1 MLSEEVIINHIEK
14 LGGLC
19 ISRFSNNEK
28 TVDLSQV
35 QHVVLTGNDQL
46 LYHFFEEVDKKIP
59 QPYNLIIVES
69 DGYEL
74 FEEWLD
80 NSNVNQ
86 VYGWN
91 QRLTDDRV
99 HPLPIGIN
107 EKRMGETLRSYDKKK
122 SPTKLMFI
130 NFNFKTNP
138 HREPLYHKL
147 FLKFGGCPSVT
158 FQPYKNEVYRKD
170 KSSIEGEINQ
180 QVTQS
185 DYYDQLTDHKF
196 CVSPPGTGVDC
207 HRTWECL
214 YLGVIPIIQS
224 DKDLDP
230 IYERLPVLI
239 VDDWDKLTKKY
250 LQKKYKLITERLK
263 KGYYDLELLEGGY
276 WTELI
281 SNI

>member
-19 ISRFSNNEK
+19 ITRFVNNEK

-35 QHVVLTGNDQL
+35 QHVVLTGADQL
-46 LYHFFEEVDKKIP
+46 LYHFFEDVDKKIP
-59 QPYNLIIVES
+59 QPYNLVIVES
-69 DGYEL
+69 DRYEL

-80 NSNVNQ
+80 NSKVNQ

-91 QRLTDDRV
+91 QRLD
-99 HPLPIGIN
+99 HHKIYPLPIGIN
-107 EKRMGETLRSYDKKK
+107 EKRMGETLRSYDKKT
-122 SPTKLMFI
+122 PTKLMFV

-180 QVTQS
+180 QVTQTE
-185 DYYDQLTDHKF
+185 YYDMLTDHKF

-207 HRTWECL
+207 HRHWECL
-214 YLGVIPIIQS
+214 YLGIIPIIQS
-224 DKDLDP
+224 DKYLDP

-239 VDDWDKLTKKY
+239 VKDWSVLTKKY

-263 KGYYDLELLEGGY
+263 KGYYDLELLDVNY
-276 WTELI
+276 WKNII
-281 SNI
+281 STV

>member
-14 LGGLC
+14 LGGMC
-19 ISRFSNNEK
+19 ITRFVNNEK

-35 QHVVLTGNDQL
+35 QHVVLTGADQL

-69 DGYEL
+69 DGYQL

-80 NSNVNQ
+80 NSKVNK

-91 QRLTDDRV
+91 QRLDHPKI

-107 EKRMGETLRSYDKKK
+107 QKRMGETLRNYDKKT
-122 SPTKLMFI
+122 PTKLLFI
-130 NFNFKTNP
+130 NFNFETNP
-138 HREPLYHKL
+138 NRQPLYHSL
-147 FLKFGGCPSVT
+147 FLKFGGCQSVT
-158 FQPYKNEVYRKD
+158 FKDYKNEVYRKD

-185 DYYDQLTDHKF
+185 EYYDQLTQHKF
-196 CVSPPGTGVDC
+196 CVSPPGTGIDC

-224 DKDLDP
+224 DTYLDP

-239 VDDWDKLTKKY
+239 VKDWDVLTKKY
-250 LQKKYKLITERLK
+250 LQKKYKLINKRIQS
-263 KGYYDLELLEGGY
+263 GYYDMELLDVNY
-276 WTELI
+276 WKNII
-281 SNI
+281 STL

>member
-1 MLSEEVIINHIEK
+1 MLSEEVVINHIET

-19 ISRFSNNEK
+19 ITRFVNNEK
-28 TVDLSQV
+28 TVDVSQV

-46 LYHFFEEVDKKIP
+46 LYHFFNEVDKKIP

-107 EKRMGETLRSYDKKK
+107 EKRMGETLRSYDKK

-138 HREPLYHKL
+138 HREPLYHNL
-147 FLKFGGCPSVT
+147 FLKFGGCQSVT
-158 FQPYKNEVYRKD
+158 FKDYKNEVYRKD
-170 KSSIEGEINQ
+170 KTLIEGEINQ
-180 QVTQS
+180 QVTQTE
-185 DYYDQLTDHKF
+185 YYDQLTDHKF

-207 HRTWECL
+207 HRHWECL

-224 DKDLDP
+224 DKYLDP

-239 VDDWDKLTKKY
+239 VDSYDKLTKKY
-250 LQKKYKLITERLK
+250 LQKKYKLITERIQS
-263 KGYYDLELLEGGY
+263 GYYDLELLDVNY
-276 WTELI
+276 WKNII
-281 SNI
+281 STI

>member
-1 MLSEEVIINHIEK
+1 MLSEEVIINHIET

-19 ISRFSNNEK
+19 ITRFVNNQK
-28 TVDLSQV
+28 TVDLSNV
-35 QHVVLTGNDQL
+35 QHVILTGADQL

-69 DGYEL
+69 DGYQL

-80 NSNVNQ
+80 NSKVNQ

-91 QRLTDDRV
+91 QRLD
-99 HPLPIGIN
+99 HHKIYPLPIGIN
-107 EKRMGETLRSYDKKK
+107 EKRMGETLRSYDKK
-122 SPTKLMFI
+122 SPTKLMFV

-170 KSSIEGEINQ
+170 KTLIEGEINQ

-185 DYYDQLTDHKF
+185 DYYDMLVDHKF
-196 CVSPPGTGVDC
+196 VVSPPGTGIDC

-224 DKDLDP
+224 DKYLDP

-239 VDDWDKLTKKY
+239 VKDWSVLTKKY
-250 LQKKYKLITERLK
+250 LQKKYSLINKRIQS
-263 KGYYDLELLEGGY
+263 GYYDYELLDVNY
-276 WTELI
+276 WKNII
-281 SNI
+281 STV

>member
-1 MLSEEVIINHIEK
+1 MLSEEVVINHIET

-19 ISRFSNNEK
+19 ITRFVNNEK
-28 TVDLSQV
+28 TVDVSQV

-46 LYHFFEEVDKKIP
+46 LYHFFNEVDKKIP

-91 QRLTDDRV
+91 QRLTDNRV

-107 EKRMGETLRSYDKKK
+107 EKRMGETLRSYDKK
-122 SPTKLMFI
+122 SPTKLMFV

-147 FLKFGGCPSVT
+147 FLKFGGCQSVT
-158 FQPYKNEVYRKD
+158 FKDYKNEVYRKD
-170 KSSIEGEINQ
+170 KSLIEGEINQ
-180 QVTQS
+180 QVTQTE
-185 DYYDQLTDHKF
+185 YYDQLTDHKF
-196 CVSPPGTGVDC
+196 CVSPPGTGKDC

-239 VDDWDKLTKKY
+239 VKDWSVLTKKY

-263 KGYYDLELLEGGY
+263 KGYYDLELLDVNY
-276 WTELI
+276 WKNII
-281 SNI
+281 STI

>member
-19 ISRFSNNEK
+19 ITRFVNNEK

-35 QHVVLTGNDQL
+35 QHVVLTGADQL
-46 LYHFFEEVDKKIP
+46 LYHFFEDVDKKIP
-59 QPYNLIIVES
+59 QPYNLVIVES
-69 DGYEL
+69 DRYEL

-80 NSNVNQ
+80 NSKVNQ

-91 QRLTDDRV
+91 QRLD
-99 HPLPIGIN
+99 HHKIYPLPIGIN
-107 EKRMGETLRSYDKKK
+107 EKRMGETLRSYDKKT
-122 SPTKLMFI
+122 PTKLMFV

-180 QVTQS
+180 QVTQTE
-185 DYYDQLTDHKF
+185 YYDMLTDHKF

-207 HRTWECL
+207 HRHWECL
-214 YLGVIPIIQS
+214 YLGIIPIIQS
-224 DKDLDP
+224 DTYLDP

-239 VDDWDKLTKKY
+239 VKDWSVLTKKY

-263 KGYYDLELLEGGY
+263 KGYYDLELLDVNY
-276 WTELI
+276 WKNII
-281 SNI
+281 STV

>member
-1 MLSEEVIINHIEK
+1 MLSEECIIECILQN
-14 LGGLC
+14 GGLC
-19 ISRFSNNEK
+19 ITRFVNNEK

-46 LYHFFEEVDKKIP
+46 LYHFFNEVDKKITH
-59 QPYNLIIVES
+59 PYNLIIVES
-69 DGYEL
+69 DGYQL

-91 QRLTDDRV
+91 QRLEHHKI

-107 EKRMGETLRSYDKKK
+107 EKRMGETLRSYDKK

-147 FLKFGGCPSVT
+147 FLKFGGCQSVT
-158 FQPYKNEVYRKD
+158 FKDYKNEVYRKD
-170 KSSIEGEINQ
+170 RTLIEGEINQ
-180 QVTQS
+180 QVTQTE
-185 DYYDQLTDHKF
+185 YYDILTDHKF

-224 DKDLDP
+224 DTYLDP

-239 VDDWDKLTKKY
+239 VKDWSVLTKKY

-263 KGYYDLELLEGGY
+263 KGYYDLELLESGY

>member
-1 MLSEEVIINHIEK
+1 M
-14 LGGLC
+14 
-19 ISRFSNNEK
+19 
-28 TVDLSQV
+28 
-35 QHVVLTGNDQL
+35 TGADQL

-69 DGYEL
+69 DGYVL

-80 NSNVNQ
+80 NSKVNQ

-91 QRLTDDRV
+91 KKLDHHKI

-107 EKRMGETLRSYDKKK
+107 EKRMGETLRSYDKK
-122 SPTKLMFI
+122 SPTKLMFV

-138 HREPLYHKL
+138 HREPLYHSL
-147 FLKFGGCPSVT
+147 FLKFGGCQSVT

-180 QVTQS
+180 QVTQTE
-185 DYYDQLTDHKF
+185 YYDMLTDHKF

-207 HRTWECL
+207 HRHWECL
-214 YLGVIPIIQS
+214 YLGIIPIIQS
-224 DKDLDP
+224 DTYLDP

-239 VDDWDKLTKKY
+239 VKDWSVLTKKY
-250 LQKKYKLITERLK
+250 LQKKYSLINKRIQS
-263 KGYYDLELLEGGY
+263 GYYDYELLESGY

-281 SNI
+281 STI

>member
-19 ISRFSNNEK
+19 ITRFSNNEK
-28 TVDLSQV
+28 TVDLSKV

-46 LYHFFEEVDKKIP
+46 LYHWINEIDKKIP

-69 DGYEL
+69 DGYQL
-74 FEEWLD
+74 FPEWLD
-80 NSNVNQ
+80 NSKVNQ

-91 QRLTDDRV
+91 QRLDHPKI

-107 EKRMGETLRSYDKKK
+107 EKRMGETLRSYDKK
-122 SPTKLMFI
+122 SPTKLMFV

-138 HREPLYHKL
+138 NRQPLYHEL

-180 QVTQS
+180 QVTQTE
-185 DYYDQLTDHKF
+185 YYDQLTDHKF
-196 CVSPPGTGVDC
+196 VVSPPGTGVDC
-207 HRTWECL
+207 HRHWECL

-224 DKDLDP
+224 DTYLDP

-239 VDDWDKLTKKY
+239 VKDWSVLTKKY
-250 LQKKYKLITERLK
+250 LQKKYCLINKRIQS
-263 KGYYDLELLEGGY
+263 GYYDLELLDVNY
-276 WTELI
+276 WKNII
-281 SNI
+281 STV

>member
-1 MLSEEVIINHIEK
+1 MLSEEVVINHIET

-19 ISRFSNNEK
+19 ITRFVNNEK
-28 TVDLSQV
+28 TVDVSQV

-46 LYHFFEEVDKKIP
+46 LYHFFNEVDKKIP

-107 EKRMGETLRSYDKKK
+107 EKRMGETLRSYDKK
-122 SPTKLMFI
+122 SPTKLMFV

-147 FLKFGGCPSVT
+147 FLKFGGCQSVT
-158 FQPYKNEVYRKD
+158 FKDYKNEVYRKD
-170 KSSIEGEINQ
+170 KTLIEGEINQ
-180 QVTQS
+180 QVTQTE
-185 DYYDQLTDHKF
+185 YYDQLTDHKF

-207 HRTWECL
+207 HRHWECL

-224 DKDLDP
+224 DKYLDP

-239 VDDWDKLTKKY
+239 VDSYDKLTKKY
-250 LQKKYKLITERLK
+250 LQKKYKLITERFK
-263 KGYYDLELLEGGY
+263 KGYYDMELLEGGY
-276 WTELI
+276 CTEII
-281 SNI
+281 STV